1 MRHPGRHQRLVLS
14 AAIAVVALTT
24 TAALAATSNSTAV
37 REGGIFR
44 ISLPALAGLD
54 NMDPAL
60 SFSPAGWGL
69 LDTVCARL
77 MAYPDK
83 PPPAGLHLAPEV
95 AAAPPAVS
103 QDLKTFTF
111 RLRSGFRFSDGSP
124 VRASAFARAINR
136 TLAPSMKSPG
146 ALRRGLK

>member
-1 MRHPGRHQRLVLS
+1 MRHERRHRRGLLL

-24 TAALAATSNSTAV
+24 ASGPSATSNSSVV

-44 ISLPALAGLD
+44 ISLPVQAALD

-60 SFSPAGWGL
+60 SFTPPGWAL

-83 PPPAGLHLAPEV
+83 RPPAGLRLQPEV
-95 AAAPPAVS
+95 AVAPPKVS
-103 QDLKTFTF
+103 RDLKTFTF
-111 RLRSGFRFSDGSP
+111 
-124 VRASAFARAINR
+124 
-136 TLAPSMKSPG
+136 
-146 ALRRGLK
+146 